1 MAIQKQTRKQNKS
14 SKLHSLMSTQ
24 YGLHHWHTSM
34 FEKLGWMVL
43 AKAKGLDYKVDTYK
57 KSIDRLI
64 ASIKHL
70 SSEYESRNR
79 KHDLNV
85 LLIHTECLKDFVDK
99 HL

>member
-1 MAIQKQTRKQNKS
+1 MGTQ
-14 SKLHSLMSTQ
+14 HSLEKWQ
-24 YGLHHWHTSM
+24 KGM
-34 FEKLGWMVL
+34 FENLGWMVL
-43 AKAKGLDYKVDTYK
+43 AKEKGLEYKISTYK

-64 ASIKHL
+64 ASIRHV

-85 LLIHTECLKDFVDK
+85 ILLNSQCLKSFVDK